1 MKNIKILGMGC
12 AKCVKLAETAKEAAE
27 TMGIEYHLEKI
38 TDIKDIMAYGV
49 MVTPALVVDEKV
61 IFAGKLPSIDE
72 IKKVLA

>member
-27 TMGIEYHLEKI
+27 TLGIEYHLEKI

>member
-27 TMGIEYHLEKI
+27 TLGIEYHLEKI

-72 IKKVLA
+72 IKKVLV